1 MISKLKLLLTIRKEY
16 KRFGYV
22 NNSTF
27 QQGVDYVKQNNW
39 FSKVVASILG
49 NQDCLFLNF

>member
-1 MISKLKLLLTIRKEY
+1 MINKLKLLLTIKKEY

-27 QQGVDYVKQNNW
+27 QQGLDYVKQNNW
-39 FSKVVASILG
+39 FSKVVSSILG
-49 NQDCLFLNF
+49 NEDCLFLNF

>member
-1 MISKLKLLLTIRKEY
+1 MINKLKLLLTIRKEY

-27 QQGVDYVKQNNW
+27 QQGVNYVKQNNW
-39 FSKVVASILG
+39 FSKVVSSILG
-49 NQDCLFLNF
+49 NEDCLFLNF